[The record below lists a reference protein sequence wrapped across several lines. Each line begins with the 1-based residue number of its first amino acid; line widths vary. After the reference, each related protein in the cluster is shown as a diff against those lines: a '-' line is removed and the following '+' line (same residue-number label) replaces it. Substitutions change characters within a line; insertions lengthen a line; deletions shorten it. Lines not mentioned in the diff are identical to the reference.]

1 MKFEAVNAYAFGP
14 FLDATLQLAQG
25 MNVVYGPNEAGKS
38 TWHAALYAGLCGM
51 RRGRGQPRREDRDF
65 EERHRP
71 WDGEGAWSVGAVV
84 TLEDGRR
91 VELRHDLAGRVE
103 SSARDFDVGS
113 RDYSNE
119 IMYEGAPDGS
129 RWLGLDRRSFLSTAC
144 VRQAQM
150 LEVLG
155 DADSLQE
162 ELQRAAAT
170 AGTDA
175 TAAQGLELLR
185 DYHATHVGTE
195 RAWTRPLKTLSDEV
209 AAARRTLDDAR
220 EAHEEYLEWRLQ
232 VEHLE
237 QRVRTFE
244 RQADAA
250 SAALAEREAS
260 LAEERLSRAQELS
273 ARFHN
278 GPPRRPSDEDHLAL
292 QVATAL
298 ETWRSRP
305 DLVAPTGTTIPDL
318 ELRLSDLDVQLTEAT
333 ATPSDEP
340 LPQRRSK
347 ALALLGAGGAAIG
360 VGLAVAGEVV
370 SGALLLVI
378 ALGLLGWWTFSRVT
392 LTHTVEADASAALR
406 ERRLHIEH
414 LIDDRQDEEAAYAA
428 ALQQHRLAE
437 EAIRQAAVA
446 LGFETSGPETQ
457 VEALRAWQQRR
468 EELMT
473 EADSERGDWDLLQQL
488 LGGQSLEEF
497 TEETTRLRTHA
508 ETLAGRLDAKVMPI
522 GLNQGV
528 TDEQSME
535 FREEAREARDE
546 WNTGRGELAQFAQ
559 NLPSVSEAEEALAAA
574 DHRLR
579 RVIQLDR
586 TLRTTIEF
594 LEQAEDRVHRDLAP
608 VLRATVLEWLPGVTG
623 GRYTDCRV
631 DPESLTVE
639 VNERGGRW
647 RRAELLSHGTAE
659 QLYLL
664 LRLALA
670 RHLSV
675 QGEACPLILDDVLAA
690 CDTERQRE
698 VLETLHA
705 ISESAQV
712 ILFTHEE
719 GVAAWARE
727 ELSMPRDRFTELDL
741 TTLPA

>member
-1 MKFEAVNAYAFGP
+1 
-14 FLDATLQLAQG
+14 
-25 MNVVYGPNEAGKS
+25 
-38 TWHAALYAGLCGM
+38 
-51 RRGRGQPRREDRDF
+51 
-65 EERHRP
+65 
-71 WDGEGAWSVGAVV
+71 
-84 TLEDGRR
+84 
-91 VELRHDLAGRVE
+91 
-103 SSARDFDVGS
+103 
-113 RDYSNE
+113 
-119 IMYEGAPDGS
+119 
-129 RWLGLDRRSFLSTAC
+129 
-144 VRQAQM
+144 
-150 LEVLG
+150 
-155 DADSLQE
+155 
-162 ELQRAAAT
+162 
-170 AGTDA
+170 
-175 TAAQGLELLR
+175 
-185 DYHATHVGTE
+185 
-195 RAWTRPLKTLSDEV
+195 
-209 AAARRTLDDAR
+209 
-220 EAHEEYLEWRLQ
+220 
-232 VEHLE
+232 
-237 QRVRTFE
+237 
-244 RQADAA
+244 
-250 SAALAEREAS
+250 
-260 LAEERLSRAQELS
+260 
-273 ARFHN
+273 
-278 GPPRRPSDEDHLAL
+278 
-292 QVATAL
+292 
-298 ETWRSRP
+298 
-305 DLVAPTGTTIPDL
+305 
-318 ELRLSDLDVQLTEAT
+318 
-333 ATPSDEP
+333 
-340 LPQRRSK
+340 
-347 ALALLGAGGAAIG
+347 
-360 VGLAVAGEVV
+360 
-370 SGALLLVI
+370 
-378 ALGLLGWWTFSRVT
+378 
-392 LTHTVEADASAALR
+392 
-406 ERRLHIEH
+406 IEH

>member
-1 MKFEAVNAYAFGP
+1 MKFAAVNAVAFGP
-14 FLDATLQLAQG
+14 FRDATLELAQG

-71 WDGEGAWSVGAVV
+71 WDGDGAWSVGVVV

-91 VELRHDLAGRVE
+91 VELRHDLAGGVE
-103 SSARDFDVGS
+103 SSARDFDVGG

-150 LEVLG
+150 LEVLE

-162 ELQRAAAT
+162 ELQGAAST

-175 TAAQGLELLR
+175 TAAHALELLR

-195 RAWTRPLKTLSDEV
+195 RAWTRPLKTSGDEV
-209 AAARRTLDDAR
+209 AVARRTLDEAR
-220 EAHEEYLEWRLQ
+220 EAHEQYLERRIQ

-250 SAALAEREAS
+250 SAALAERAA
-260 LAEERLSRAQELS
+260 LRAEERLARAQELS
-273 ARFHN
+273 ARFHT

-298 ETWRSRP
+298 EAWRSRP

-318 ELRLSDLDVQLTEAT
+318 ELQLSDIDIQLTKAV
-333 ATPSDEP
+333 ATPGEGLSP
-340 LPQRRSK
+340 RRNTK
-347 ALALLGAGGAAIG
+347 ALVLLGAGAAAIG

-370 SGALLLVI
+370 ASALLLAI
-378 ALGLLGWWTFSRVT
+378 ALGLLGWWAFRRVT
-392 LTHTVEADASAALR
+392 STRTAEGDTSAALR

-414 LIDDRQDEEAAYAA
+414 LIDDRRDAEATYAG
-428 ALQQHRLAE
+428 ALKQHRLAE
-437 EAIRQAAVA
+437 EAIRHAAVA
-446 LGFETSGPETQ
+446 LGIEPSGPEIQ
-457 VEALRAWQQRR
+457 VESLHAWQQRR
-468 EELMT
+468 EELMS
-473 EADSERGDWDLLQQL
+473 EADAERADWDLLQQL

-497 TEETTRLRTHA
+497 AEETTQLRTYA
-508 ETLAGRLDAKVMPI
+508 ETLAGRLDAGVT
-522 GLNQGV
+522 GVDLNEGV
-528 TDEQSME
+528 TDEQLKE
-535 FREEAREARDE
+535 FREQAREARDQ
-546 WNTGRGELAQFAQ
+546 WNNGRGELAQISQ
-559 NLPSVSEAEEALAAA
+559 SLPSVSEAEEALAAA
-574 DHRLR
+574 ENRFR
-579 RVIQLDR
+579 RVNQLDR

-594 LEQAEDRVHRDLAP
+594 LERAEDRVHGELAP
-608 VLRATVLEWLPGVTG
+608 VLRATVLEWLPEITG

-639 VNERGGRW
+639 VNEKGGRW

-675 QGEACPLILDDVLAA
+675 QACPLILDDVLAA
-690 CDTERQRE
+690 CDNERQRE

-705 ISESAQV
+705 ISESVQV
-712 ILFTHEE
+712 ILFTHED

-727 ELSMPRDRFTELDL
+727 ELSMPRDRFTELDR